1 MLFEQQIS
9 ILEIFLK
16 DHVTLRT
23 EVMADKKK
31 ISFRHMN
38 NLH

>member
-31 ISFRHMN
+31 SAFVT
-38 NLH
+38 